1 MLAVVLKAF
10 PGGFFGTENLKMNNK
25 IVEESLN
32 KVANDFEMLFE

>member
-1 MLAVVLKAF
+1 MLAVVFKAF